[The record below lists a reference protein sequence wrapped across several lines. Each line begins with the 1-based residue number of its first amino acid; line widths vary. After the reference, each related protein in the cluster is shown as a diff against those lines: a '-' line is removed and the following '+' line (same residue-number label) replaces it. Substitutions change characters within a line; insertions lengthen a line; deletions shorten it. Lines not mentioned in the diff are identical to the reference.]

1 MAYFIFYKH
10 RSLCHTRMHFSTLR
24 SLKYLFYKNFA
35 PNLFSTFLDMPYIL
49 QCKIYLKSVVQKS
62 SMIQIKWQIVDII
75 YWEFMVTGLLLL
87 SDNLNCV
94 WTHFDCTGWSM
105 HSLEI

>member
-1 MAYFIFYKH
+1 
-10 RSLCHTRMHFSTLR
+10 
-24 SLKYLFYKNFA
+24 
-35 PNLFSTFLDMPYIL
+35 
-49 QCKIYLKSVVQKS
+49 
-62 SMIQIKWQIVDII
+62 MIQIKWQIVDII